1 MLVGSGA
8 TLTPSLDFEK
18 HMQKASGFSSWN
30 DLQFVLAVARHGSF
44 LKGAK
49 LLETN
54 QSTVARRIQRLER
67 ALGTKLFDRH
77 AHGMELT
84 PPGQVLFDKAVAM
97 ENITREI
104 GTQLAGLDT
113 EPMGTVRICVTEGLG
128 YLWLTPVM
136 AEFCEL
142 YPDIDIEVVTNGD
155 GADLLARESDIM
167 ITLERPTES
176 RLVVSRVAR
185 VKLGFFLSQRYAAK
199 YGVPTNRAELEMH
212 RFCDYTPYH
221 TSADAG
227 PWLDQFTVSQRVRFR
242 TNSASVY
249 LAGIRGG
256 IGIGLLPMFYQLAAS
271 DLLELALDSQC
282 SSSLWMVSHEETNK
296 ARRTRLVMAFLAE
309 RFSSDRGRWFE
320 TSPTPV
326 SPGVQVK
333 QNT

>member
-1 MLVGSGA
+1 MLLWTQPVTSRGR
-8 TLTPSLDFEK
+8 
-18 HMQKASGFSSWN
+18 MQRTSGFGSWN
-30 DLQFVLAVARHGSF
+30 DLQYVLAVARLGSF

-54 QSTVARRIQRLER
+54 QSTVARRIQRLES

-84 PPGQVLFDKAVAM
+84 PSGQILFDKAVAM

-155 GADLLARESDIM
+155 GADLLARESDII

-176 RLVVSRVAR
+176 RFVVSRVAR
-185 VKLGFFLSQRYAAK
+185 VKLGFFLSQKYAAQ
-199 YGVPTNRAELEMH
+199 YGVPASRADLETH

-221 TSADAG
+221 SSADAG
-227 PWLDQFTVSQRVRFR
+227 SWLDHFTVRQQVRFR

-249 LAGIRGG
+249 LASIRGG

-271 DLLELALDSQC
+271 DLLELALDSEC

-296 ARRTRLVMAFLAE
+296 SRRTRLVMAFLVE
-309 RFSSDRGRWFE
+309 RFARDRGRWFE
-320 TSPTPV
+320 SSPTPA
-326 SPGVQVK
+326 SPRVLLAQAG
-333 QNT
+333 